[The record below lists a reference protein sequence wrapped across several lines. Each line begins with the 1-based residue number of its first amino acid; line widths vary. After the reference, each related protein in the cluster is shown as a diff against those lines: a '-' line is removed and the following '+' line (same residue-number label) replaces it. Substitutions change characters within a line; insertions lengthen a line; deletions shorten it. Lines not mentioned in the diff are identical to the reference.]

1 MRNSK
6 ILEDWL
12 KENTS
17 SNQYLFLYSDFKALF
32 PSLTLSAFK
41 TLLSRSVKKGLL
53 ERVCKG
59 IYAYK
64 EHISSKGLILFHV
77 AALMRS
83 NHFNYITLETLL
95 SSSGVISQIP
105 INRITIMSSGR
116 SLNLSCGKYGTIEF
130 IHTDRKP
137 KDLAA
142 SLHYDPLFKMWKAS
156 VNLAIED
163 MKNTHRN
170 LDLIDW
176 EVVRELI

>member
-6 ILEDWL
+6 ILENWL
-12 KENTS
+12 NESTGPK
-17 SNQYLFLYSDFKALF
+17 QYLFLYSDFKALF
-32 PSLTLSAFK
+32 PNLSLSAFK
-41 TLLSRSVKKGLL
+41 TLLSRSVKNGLL
-53 ERVCKG
+53 ERICKG
-59 IYAYK
+59 VYAYK
-64 EHISSKGLILFHV
+64 EHISPGGLILFHV

-95 SSSGVISQIP
+95 SESGVISQIP

-116 SLNLSCGKYGTIEF
+116 SLTLSCGKYGTIEF

-142 SLHYDPLFKMWKAS
+142 FLHYDSLLSMWKAS
-156 VNLAIED
+156 VELAIED